1 MARRLLQRHFAF
13 LYPDDEG
20 LQDLLDLAIFI
31 LNPKEK
37 LSAHITVAGP
47 FNDPRRLPEE
57 STFFT
62 KICGMGVDRFT
73 SSHQNTIFI
82 KVDADDLRAIW
93 NKPDFPYNPHLT
105 LYDGDDW
112 ELADRLYE
120 ILYEQRMYFCFIVS
134 RVTHIALIKGQG
146 SWDLLSRAKLS
157 LLPELRGKTTDDV
170 KRFTIDERLFYAV
183 EALKRAKYRALR
195 LMPNGLDLRATA

>member
-1 MARRLLQRHFAF
+1 MTRRLLKRHFAF

-47 FNDPRRLPEE
+47 FNDPRRLPDE
-57 STFFT
+57 TAFFT
-62 KICGMGVDRFT
+62 KICSMGVDRFT

-82 KVDADDLRAIW
+82 RIDADDLRQIW

-120 ILYEQRMYFCFIVS
+120 NLHEQRMFFCFYVS
-134 RVTHIALIKGQG
+134 RVTHVALVKGQG

-157 LLPELRGKTTDDV
+157 LLPDLKGKTAEDV
-170 KRFTIDERLFYAV
+170 KRFSIHERLYYAG
-183 EALKRAKYRALR
+183 EALRRAKYRALR
-195 LMPNGLDLRATA
+195 RVPESPGMRLTA